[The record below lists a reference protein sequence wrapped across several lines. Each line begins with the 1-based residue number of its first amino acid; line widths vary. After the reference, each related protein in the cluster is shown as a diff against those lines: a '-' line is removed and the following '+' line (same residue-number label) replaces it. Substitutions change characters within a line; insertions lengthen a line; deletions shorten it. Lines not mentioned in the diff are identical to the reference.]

1 MWYALVSLLACEGS
15 VPALPRA
22 APEPVA
28 APETHSWKEEGQL
41 VVDGLEQ
48 VKKLYRDE
56 QRDAARVLAERV
68 YSERFEPRLEPALA
82 QMKGDAERARVEYGF
97 GQLLL
102 ALEGRGKK
110 PVELIATLQATAT
123 SIAADAQRA
132 IPASGEAAAP
142 VVTAKPEDLKPIVP
156 DVKPNWEK
164 GIEAKPVPMPGR

>member
-1 MWYALVSLLACEGS
+1 MWFAFLSLLACEGS
-15 VPALPRA
+15 IPALPRA
-22 APEPVA
+22 APEPVS

-48 VKKLYRDE
+48 VKKLYREE

-82 QMKGDAERARVEYGF
+82 RMKGESERARVEYSF

-110 PVELIATLQATAT
+110 AIDLIATLQATAT
-123 SIAADAQRA
+123 AIAADAQRA
-132 IPASGEAAAP
+132 IPAPGEATAP

-164 GIEAKPVPMPGR
+164 GIEAKPVAIPR